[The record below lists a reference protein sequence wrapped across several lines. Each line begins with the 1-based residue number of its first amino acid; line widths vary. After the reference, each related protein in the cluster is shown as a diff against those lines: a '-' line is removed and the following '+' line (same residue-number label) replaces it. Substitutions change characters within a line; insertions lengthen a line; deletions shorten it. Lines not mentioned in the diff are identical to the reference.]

1 MSIHDEVALSN
12 IRPPALPDL
21 FGIAYLINLPER
33 VDRLKSAKKQLA
45 RAGWDIG
52 GAGVQIFPALRFA
65 EPAGFINAGV
75 RGCFHSH
82 LECLRRAC
90 AEAKPSVLMLED
102 DIALTSSWP
111 RLTASI
117 KSQLAA
123 LDWDFVH
130 FGHEATGDISWAN
143 RNTSASEVRFEVWT
157 GDILGAHFYAVNGR
171 ILPRLLAF
179 LDKLPNGRIDDP
191 ETGPMV
197 PDGAFNVFRRNNR
210 DVRCLIAR
218 PKLGWQISSRSDLAP
233 HALDRIAFL
242 QPVNGLLRKVKQA
255 GSLWRS

>member
-1 MSIHDEVALSN
+1 MSILDE
-12 IRPPALPDL
+12 IRPSNSRSPTLPDL

-52 GAGVQIFPALRFA
+52 PSGVHVFPAMRFA
-65 EPAGFINAGV
+65 EPAGFLNAAV

-82 LECLRRAC
+82 LECLRRAH
-90 AEAKPSVLMLED
+90 AEAKPSVLILED
-102 DIALTSSWP
+102 DIALTSSLP

-117 KSQLAA
+117 KSRLAA
-123 LDWDFVH
+123 EDWDFVH
-130 FGHEATGDISWAN
+130 FGHEATGDVPWAN
-143 RNTSASEVRFEVWT
+143 RNTNESEVRFKAWT
-157 GDILGAHFYAVNGR
+157 DDILGAHFYAVSGR

-179 LDKLPNGRIDDP
+179 LSKLPNGRMGDP

-197 PDGAFNVFRRNNR
+197 PDGAFNIFRRNIR
-210 DVRCLIAR
+210 DVRCLIAC
-218 PKLGWQISSRSDLAP
+218 PKLGWQISSRSDLTP
-233 HALDRIAFL
+233 HPLDRVAL
-242 QPVNGLLRKVKQA
+242 LRPVNSLLRKFKQV